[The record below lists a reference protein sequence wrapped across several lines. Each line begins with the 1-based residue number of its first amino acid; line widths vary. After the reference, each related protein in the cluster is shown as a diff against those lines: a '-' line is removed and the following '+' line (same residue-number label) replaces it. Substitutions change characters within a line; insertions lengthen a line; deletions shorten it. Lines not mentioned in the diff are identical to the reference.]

1 MVPPRF
7 LAAGPQGRSPVRE
20 SAGAAGKG
28 EPKLLN
34 PSEVIASLRDLIV
47 HLHRGN
53 VAQAESILTDVAAY
67 LKQVMQSGADPGSLD
82 MKRTQQTLFAID
94 EVRTLFTE
102 GDFEGAA
109 IAARDAAKE
118 WRQMPAHKTSGD

>member
-1 MVPPRF
+1 M
-7 LAAGPQGRSPVRE
+7 APVRE
-20 SAGAAGKG
+20 SARVAGKG

-53 VAQAESILTDVAAY
+53 TAQAESILTDVAAY

-109 IAARDAAKE
+109 VAARDAAKE

>member
-1 MVPPRF
+1 M
-7 LAAGPQGRSPVRE
+7 RE
-20 SAGAAGKG
+20 SARAAGKG

-82 MKRTQQTLFAID
+82 MQRTRQTMFAID

-102 GDFEGAA
+102 GDLDGAA

-118 WRQMPAHKTSGD
+118 WRQAPAHKNSGD